1 MDITIVNPNYEH
13 IPEIARICAIGWKQ
27 TVEDTLSE
35 SFQEKNVAY
44 WYNHDKVRAD
54 INSGSY
60 SHVAL
65 IGTDVVGTVGGMLTS
80 TKRGDVFVLYVDE
93 RYRYQGIGR
102 RLLSELTKE
111 QVAQGAVEQWVS
123 VEKGNW
129 RGIPFYEARGFV
141 KQKEQIGRTDTGEM
155 HVSLKYRRA
164 LVKNK

>member
-1 MDITIVNPNYEH
+1 MDITIVNPNYDH

-65 IGTDVVGTVGGMLTS
+65 IGTDVVGTIGGMLTFA
-80 TKRGDVFVLYVDE
+80 KRGDVFLIYVVE
-93 RYRYQGIGR
+93 SYRYQGIER
-102 RLLSELTKE
+102 RLLSELTNV
-111 QVAQGAVEQWVS
+111 QVAQGVVEQS
-123 VEKGNW
+123 NS
-129 RGIPFYEARGFV
+129 FV
-141 KQKEQIGRTDTGEM
+141 K
-155 HVSLKYRRA
+155 VY
-164 LVKNK
+164 